1 MARDGNAKG
10 MKETKFKDTELGKI
24 PEEWSVV
31 QVGDLFSM
39 KRNNTLSRDNLNYS
53 DLAGYKNIHYGDVLV
68 KFGAFIDVS
77 TDTLPFVNHDIKF
90 NSDLLENGDVII
102 ADTAEDENVGKAS
115 EVIGI
120 SAKDKVVSGLHT
132 IVLHPNE
139 KFASKYLGYFLNG
152 EAYHNSLYNSMQG
165 TKVISISKKAI
176 NATSIAYPSF
186 SEQQRIASALS
197 DADALVAELDALI
210 EKKRAIMAG
219 TMQEFLTGK
228 RRLQGFDE
236 PWVDVVFGD
245 KIKIYRG
252 GSPRPIESYLT
263 NNPNGLNWIKIGDA
277 RPGDKYI
284 TKTSEKIIP
293 EGLGATRAVYSGDFL
308 LSNSMSFGRPYI
320 LKIDGCIHDGW
331 LAITEYQ
338 ETFDRDFL
346 YYLLGSDA
354 ILQKFKTL
362 AAGSGVQNLNKKL
375 VADMELQIPSSLA
388 EQHAIATIL
397 SDMDAE
403 IAELEAKRDKYKEVR
418 QGMMQQ
424 LLTGKIR
431 LI

>member
-1 MARDGNAKG
+1 MARYENEKG

-24 PEEWSVV
+24 PEEWEVCKVLDFTDVMTGATPSTENPDYWGGHILWMSSGELNKKFVYDV
-31 QVGDLFSM
+31 AGRITKEGYDSASTHMLPKNCVLIGLAGQGKTRGTAAINKIELCTNQSIGAILPSSDTDADYLFYFFDSQYQNLRALSSGDGG
-39 KRNNTLSRDNLNYS
+39 RGGLSKGLLLNY
-53 DLAGYKNIHYGDVLV
+53 
-68 KFGAFIDVS
+68 
-77 TDTLPFVNHDIKF
+77 
-90 NSDLLENGDVII
+90 DVIRPQ
-102 ADTAEDENVGKAS
+102 DKA
-115 EVIGI
+115 
-120 SAKDKVVSGLHT
+120 
-132 IVLHPNE
+132 
-139 KFASKYLGYFLNG
+139 
-152 EAYHNSLYNSMQG
+152 
-165 TKVISISKKAI
+165 
-176 NATSIAYPSF
+176 
-186 SEQQRIASALS
+186 EQQRIASALS
-197 DADALVAELDALI
+197 DADALVTELDALI

-219 TMQEFLTGK
+219 IMQELLTGK
-228 RRLQGFDE
+228 RRLQGFSE
-236 PWVDVVFGD
+236 SWVDVVFGD

-346 YYLLGSDA
+346 YYLFGSDA

-362 AAGSGVQNLNKKL
+362 AAGSGVHNLNKKL

-388 EQHAIATIL
+388 EQRAIASIL

>member
-24 PEEWSVV
+24 PEDWSVA

-68 KFGAFIDVS
+68 KFGAFIDIS

-90 NSDLLENGDVII
+90 NPDLLENGDVII
-102 ADTAEDENVGKAS
+102 ADTAEDETVGKAS

-132 IVLHPNE
+132 MILHPNE

-176 NATSIAYPSF
+176 NATSIAYPSL

-219 TMQEFLTGK
+219 TMQELLTGK

-236 PWVDVVFGD
+236 PWVERISGQIGTFVAGNGFPLIHQGKSKGKYPFYKVSDMNNSGNQTYMIVANNHIDQEVANILNCNIIPANSIVFAKIGAAIFLERKRLTSID
-245 KIKIYRG
+245 CCIDNNMQSFQCNKSFDCQYALWLLRSIKIAD
-252 GSPRPIESYLT
+252 SVSQTALPALKVTDLKKIE
-263 NNPNGLNWIKIGDA
+263 
-277 RPGDKYI
+277 
-284 TKTSEKIIP
+284 
-293 EGLGATRAVYSGDFL
+293 VY
-308 LSNSMSFGRPYI
+308 
-320 LKIDGCIHDGW
+320 
-331 LAITEYQ
+331 
-338 ETFDRDFL
+338 
-346 YYLLGSDA
+346 
-354 ILQKFKTL
+354 
-362 AAGSGVQNLNKKL
+362 
-375 VADMELQIPSSLA
+375 IPSSLA
-388 EQHAIATIL
+388 EQRAIASIL

>member
-24 PEEWSVV
+24 PEDWSVA

-90 NSDLLENGDVII
+90 NPDLLENGDVII

-165 TKVISISKKAI
+165 TKVISISQKAI

-219 TMQEFLTGK
+219 TMQEFFIGK

-331 LAITEYQ
+331 LSITEYQ

>member
-1 MARDGNAKG
+1 M
-10 MKETKFKDTELGKI
+10 
-24 PEEWSVV
+24 
-31 QVGDLFSM
+31 
-39 KRNNTLSRDNLNYS
+39 
-53 DLAGYKNIHYGDVLV
+53 
-68 KFGAFIDVS
+68 
-77 TDTLPFVNHDIKF
+77 
-90 NSDLLENGDVII
+90 
-102 ADTAEDENVGKAS
+102 
-115 EVIGI
+115 
-120 SAKDKVVSGLHT
+120 
-132 IVLHPNE
+132 
-139 KFASKYLGYFLNG
+139 
-152 EAYHNSLYNSMQG
+152 
-165 TKVISISKKAI
+165 
-176 NATSIAYPSF
+176 
-186 SEQQRIASALS
+186 
-197 DADALVAELDALI
+197 
-210 EKKRAIMAG
+210 
-219 TMQEFLTGK
+219 
-228 RRLQGFDE
+228 
-236 PWVDVVFGD
+236 
-245 KIKIYRG
+245 
-252 GSPRPIESYLT
+252 
-263 NNPNGLNWIKIGDA
+263 GDA

-331 LAITEYQ
+331 LSITEYQ

-403 IAELEAKRDKYKEVR
+403 IAELEAKRDKYKKVR

>member
-10 MKETKFKDTELGKI
+10 MKETKFKDTVLGKI
-24 PEEWSVV
+24 PEEWSVA

-68 KFGAFIDVS
+68 KFGAFIDIS

-90 NSDLLENGDVII
+90 NPDLLENGDVII
-102 ADTAEDENVGKAS
+102 ADTAEDETVGKAS

-132 IVLHPNE
+132 MILHPNE

-176 NATSIAYPSF
+176 NATSIAYPSL

-219 TMQEFLTGK
+219 TMQELLTGK

-308 LSNSMSFGRPYI
+308 LSNSMSFGRPS
-320 LKIDGCIHDGW
+320 
-331 LAITEYQ
+331 
-338 ETFDRDFL
+338 
-346 YYLLGSDA
+346 LLS
-354 ILQKFKTL
+354 
-362 AAGSGVQNLNKKL
+362 
-375 VADMELQIPSSLA
+375 
-388 EQHAIATIL
+388 
-397 SDMDAE
+397 
-403 IAELEAKRDKYKEVR
+403 R
-418 QGMMQQ
+418 
-424 LLTGKIR
+424 
-431 LI
+431 

>member
-1 MARDGNAKG
+1 

-31 QVGDLFSM
+31 TFEEIGVFSKGKGISRSEANSGLIPAIRYGEIYTKHHNYIKEYGSFISHEVAVTSRKLKKGDLLFTASGET
-39 KRNNTLSRDNLNYS
+39 KEEIGKS
-53 DLAGYKNIHYGDVLV
+53 V
-68 KFGAFIDVS
+68 AFIS
-77 TDTLPFVNHDIKF
+77 
-90 NSDLLENGDVII
+90 
-102 ADTAEDENVGKAS
+102 S
-115 EVIGI
+115 EVAYAGGDII
-120 SAKDKVVSGLHT
+120 ILTPTREIDAL
-132 IVLHPNE
+132 
-139 KFASKYLGYFLNG
+139 YLGYASNVSFVQKQKSTKG
-152 EAYHNSLYNSMQG
+152 QGDAVVHITTNSLKNI
-165 TKVISISKKAI
+165 KLLV
-176 NATSIAYPSF
+176 PSLA
-186 SEQQRIASALS
+186 EQQRIASALS
-197 DADALVAELDALI
+197 DADALVAELDVLI

-219 TMQEFLTGK
+219 TMQEFFTGK

-331 LAITEYQ
+331 LSITEYQ
-338 ETFDRDFL
+338 ESFDRDFL